1 MKILFLPLITR
12 GSALGSISR
21 CLSIAEVLRDH
32 GHQTIF
38 LTNSLSAEHV
48 KCFGFKHLV
57 SAMPSPPHNFH
68 PMHDLADVAVY
79 LKLTEEG
86 YIRQALHHE
95 WEAVDSFRPDVLISE
110 FKLTAPITAAR
121 AGLPLVS
128 TACTPAM
135 PGFQSQLYQGG
146 QKLDHTDA
154 LAGFNRVLA
163 ELGQDEIE
171 SVAELFYSRS
181 QVKLAPTSPELEPAL
196 ADMPDLYYVGY
207 LLHHA
212 MERGGLPPELQAPAR
227 ENRLVFVYLSS
238 GEIGPKIYTKV
249 LPPAFNNSR
258 YHVAVATGDHPDL
271 LQLPPNTE
279 NVSYYRFLPG
289 MSMLEASCAYISH
302 GGQNSVVSAMLSGT
316 PSLLFPGGDFERYFN
331 ARQAASL
338 GAAKNLPSGDFTPE
352 KLRGH
357 LDDLL
362 QSSCAQAA
370 TAAGKRLRSLGGP
383 HRAAELVLQAA
394 GSPSMN

>member
-21 CLSIAEVLRDH
+21 CLAMAEVLREQ
-32 GHQTIF
+32 GHQTLF

-48 KCFGFKHLV
+48 EGFGFNHLV
-57 SAMPSPPHNFH
+57 GAMPLPPSDFH

-79 LKLTEEG
+79 LNLTEES
-86 YIRQALHHE
+86 YIRQALDRE
-95 WEAVDSFRPDVLISE
+95 WKAVERFQPDVVVSE

-121 AGLPLVS
+121 AELPLVS

-135 PGFQSQLYQGG
+135 PGFRSYLYRGEPR
-146 QKLDHTDA
+146 LDHMDA
-154 LAGFNRVLA
+154 LSGFNKVLN
-163 ELGQDEIE
+163 ELGQEAIE
-171 SVAELFYSRS
+171 NVAELFYGRS

-196 ADMPDLYYVGY
+196 AEVPDMHYVGY

-212 MERGGLPPELQAPAR
+212 MERGELPPELQAPAR
-227 ENRLVFVYLSS
+227 GGRLVFVYLSS
-238 GEIGPKIYTKV
+238 GEIGPKTYTKV
-249 LPPAFNNSR
+249 LPPAFAGTR
-258 YHVAVATGDHPDL
+258 YQVAVATGDHPDL
-271 LQLPPNTE
+271 PELPPNTN
-279 NVSYYRFLPG
+279 NVFYYRFLPG

-302 GGQNSVVSAMLSGT
+302 GGQNSVVSAMLTGT

-331 ARQAASL
+331 ARQAGRL
-338 GAAKNLPSGDFTPE
+338 GAAKNLPSENFTPE
-352 KLRGH
+352 RLGQH

-370 TAAGKRLRSLGGP
+370 RAAGERLRSLGGP
-383 HRAAELVLQAA
+383 QRAAELILKAA
-394 GSPSMN
+394 SPSSMS